1 METKQNLPIL
11 AFPSRKKWE
20 EWLAKN
26 HQTSKGLWLKNAKEG
41 AGAGPWNYGE
51 ALEVALCYGWIDG
64 QKGALDAEFWL
75 QKFTPRG
82 PRSQWSKVNRE
93 KATALIESGRMQPA
107 GLAEV
112 ERAKADGRWE
122 AAYDAQSKASV
133 PEDLQRELDAN
144 PDAAAFFATLESYNR
159 YAILYRLQEAKKPE
173 TRAKRIE
180 NFIGMLKRGEK
191 VHPEGGAKPPPC
203 PP

>member
-11 AFPSRKKWE
+11 SFPSQKQWE
-20 EWLAKN
+20 EWLAE
-26 HQTSKGLWLKNAKEG
+26 HHSDSKGIWLKIAKKG
-41 AGAGPWNYGE
+41 AETSTVQYPE
-51 ALEVALCYGWIDG
+51 ALDAALCYGWIDG
-64 QKGALDAEFWL
+64 QKGPLDESFWL

-82 PRSQWSKVNRE
+82 PRSKWSKVNRD
-93 KATALIESGRMQPA
+93 KATKLIESGRMKPA
-107 GLAEV
+107 GHAEV

-122 AAYDAQSKASV
+122 AAYDAQSKATV

-159 YAILYRLQEAKKPE
+159 YAILYRIQDAKKPE

-180 NFIGMLKRGEK
+180 KFIGMLKRGEK
-191 VHPEGGAKPPPC
+191 VHP
-203 PP
+203 

>member
-11 AFPSRKKWE
+11 AFPSQKKWE
-20 EWLAKN
+20 EWLVKN
-26 HQTSKGLWLKNAKEG
+26 HQSTKGLWLKIAKKG
-41 AGAGPWNYGE
+41 AGTDTVNYAE

-93 KATALIESGRMQPA
+93 KATVLIENGRMQPA

-159 YAILYRLQEAKKPE
+159 YAILYRIQEAKKPE
-173 TRAKRIE
+173 TRARRIE
-180 NFIGMLKRGEK
+180 KFVGMLKRGEK
-191 VHPEGGAKPPPC
+191 VHP
-203 PP
+203 

>member
-11 AFPSRKKWE
+11 SFPSQKKWE
-20 EWLAKN
+20 EWLAK
-26 HQTSKGLWLKNAKEG
+26 HHSDSKGIWLKIAKKG
-41 AGAGPWNYGE
+41 AETSTVQYPE
-51 ALEVALCYGWIDG
+51 ALDVALCYGWIDG
-64 QKGALDAEFWL
+64 QKGALDESFWL

-93 KATALIESGRMQPA
+93 KVAALIESGRMKPA

-112 ERAKADGRWE
+112 ERVQADGRWE
-122 AAYDAQSKASV
+122 AAYDAQSKATV

-159 YAILYRLQEAKKPE
+159 YAILYRIQEAKKPE

-180 NFIGMLKRGEK
+180 KFIGMLKRGEK
-191 VHPEGGAKPPPC
+191 VHP
-203 PP
+203 